1 MPDVLRALAAT
12 PELRVIVVDN
22 GSLDRTAAVARA
34 GGARVVAERRLGY
47 GAACLAAL
55 GALRD
60 VPDEDIVVFI
70 DADGSDD
77 PALLPAL
84 TEPLVSRHADLVL
97 ASRTLVPGEPGALT
111 QAQRLGNALCCRLIA
126 ALWGVRFTDLAPCR
140 AARLGTL
147 RALDMQAMGFG
158 WTVEMQ
164 IRAARRGLHVR
175 EIPSRYRRRRRGRS
189 KVSGSAVGSLAAGV
203 TILATIA
210 RELLLGGRRR
220 TQHRAA

>member
-1 MPDVLRALAAT
+1 MLAAA

-22 GSLDRTAAVARA
+22 GSHDRTAAVARA
-34 GGARVVAERRLGY
+34 GGARVVAEPRVGY

-55 GALRD
+55 HALRD
-60 VPDEDIVVFI
+60 ESHEDVVVFL

-84 TEPLVSRHADLVL
+84 TEPLVSRQADLVL

-111 QAQRLGNALCCRLIA
+111 PVQRFGNRLSCRLIA

-147 RALDMQAMGFG
+147 RALDMQATGFG

-164 IRAARRGLHVR
+164 IRAARRGLRVR

-189 KVSGSAVGSLAAGV
+189 KVSGRAVGALGAGV
-203 TILATIA
+203 AILATIA
-210 RELLLGGRRR
+210 RELLFGGRRQ
-220 TQHRAA
+220 TQHGAV